1 MEKNDILILDIL
13 NLGFNGEGVARH
25 GGFAV
30 FVPFALAGER
40 VEAKIIL
47 LKKSFAIAKL
57 IKVILK
63 SPVRQEPL
71 CPAFFKC
78 GGCQL
83 QHLNYEAQLDFKTRT
98 LKDCLSRQGIKTQ
111 IDRCTASPNIYGYRN
126 KLQLPVAA
134 DLMRGGVKTGFFR
147 EGSREIVDIES
158 CPLHS
163 QSCSLLIKIVK
174 EYIAESGD
182 TAYGGGIGGTGGNN
196 IGEGAGDG
204 VGGANGGVGNAG
216 CASKACNGAVGD
228 KRGAAKDSA
237 NGAGVG
243 DGTGGTNSGNAAG
256 NAVGTVG
263 VGKDNA
269 VGGNIRHIVYR
280 ELAGK
285 ILITVVVN
293 SVGLKNERMLID
305 LLRAN
310 FKDFGLYINVNRQ
323 SGNVIL
329 GEEFRHIYGLKR
341 LDADMSG
348 IKFCVGARS
357 FLQTNDAVARQIYQK
372 TEQLIK
378 QNDVETVIDAYSGIG
393 IMTAVL
399 SRLDCV
405 KKAYV
410 IEIVKEAYGD
420 AQTVKS
426 QNGISKLTNIN
437 GDAAQR
443 LPKLLEKLKDGKS
456 KTALILD
463 PPRKGCDK
471 RITDFLSKNP
481 PALIVYISCNP
492 ATLARDIADINKD
505 GRYSLTAASSYD
517 MFPQTKHVEALVCL
531 KANRLI

>member
-47 LKKSFAIAKL
+47 LKKSFAVARL
-57 IKVILK
+57 IRVLTK

-83 QHLNYEAQLDFKTRT
+83 QHLNYEAQLDFKTQT
-98 LKDCLSRQGIKTQ
+98 LKDCLSRQGIKAVE
-111 IDRCTASPNIYGYRN
+111 RCIASPNIYGYRN

-134 DLMRGGVKTGFFR
+134 DLVHGGVKAGFFR

-182 TAYGGGIGGTGGNN
+182 TAYGGD
-196 IGEGAGDG
+196 GANDISGDG
-204 VGGANGGVGNAG
+204 VCVANNKGGAEGTAAG
-216 CASKACNGAVGD
+216 GD
-228 KRGAAKDSA
+228 KRGID
-237 NGAGVG
+237 NGNR
-243 DGTGGTNSGNAAG
+243 GT
-256 NAVGTVG
+256 
-263 VGKDNA
+263 

-293 SVGLKNERMLID
+293 SVGLKNEQMLID

-329 GEEFRHIYGLKR
+329 GEEFRHIYGLKS
-341 LDADMSG
+341 LDAEMSG
-348 IKFCVGARS
+348 IKFCAGARS
-357 FLQTNDAVARQIYQK
+357 FLQINDAVARDIYQK

-378 QNDVETVIDAYSGIG
+378 QNAVETVIDAYSGIG

-405 KKAYV
+405 KAAYG

-426 QNGISKLTNIN
+426 RNGLSKLTNIN
-437 GDAAQR
+437 GDASQR
-443 LPKLLEKLKDGKS
+443 LPKLLEKLKGGKG
-456 KTALILD
+456 KAAVILD

-505 GRYSLTAASSYD
+505 GRYSLTAATAYD

-531 KANRLI
+531 EANRLI